1 MRNDSLDLLL
11 NGVAQVYAIGTGTA
25 ETSHYPAIHAA
36 LNAAGESLTPKVLCL
51 QHPTGSK
58 AGIPDF
64 GLFEQTAFRK
74 GMAPAWDGGILP
86 ERGVVEA
93 KPLAHDMD
101 KLLASDQVRVKY
113 MPTYGVVLCTNLRQW
128 RLLDGNGTPR
138 ESFDLA
144 PDDAAFRKLLHG
156 PRPNTLRERFQDFLQ
171 RCLLARAPLARPKDL
186 AFFLASY
193 ARDALALLAEQTA
206 LPALRPLRDAMESA
220 LGLTFDANKDG
231 EHLFRSTLVQTLFY
245 GLFSAWAAHARG
257 PNAARPFD
265 WRSADYDLHLPV
277 VRLLY
282 SQVRDPSALGPLGL
296 EPLLNA
302 AQTSME
308 RVDKAAFFSAFD
320 EAQAIQHFYEP
331 FLQYFDPLL
340 MTELGVWY
348 TPPEIVQ
355 YMVERVDRVLRQELG
370 RPDGL
375 ADEGVWVLDPCC
387 GTGSYPLE
395 VLRRIKKTLDTQGLG
410 DLAAERLKQ
419 AAMTRVVG
427 FEIMTAPLVIAHWQM
442 GEYLRREGAPLRG
455 DERAAIY
462 LTNALTGWEHNAPQ
476 PALTGFE
483 ALLKERTE
491 ATAVKRNRP
500 ILVVI
505 GNPPYNAFAGTSPE
519 SEGGLVEPYKVG
531 LQSRWGIK
539 KFNLDDLYIRFWR
552 IAERRIAQ
560 ATGEGVVC
568 FISNFSWLNGPS
580 FAVMRERLL
589 NEFDTIWVDNLNG
602 DSRETG
608 KLTPESKPDPSVFS
622 TEFNREG
629 IRVGTAIVT
638 MARRA
643 G

>member
-11 NGVAQVYAIGTGTA
+11 DGVAQVYAIGAGTA

-36 LNAAGESLTPKVLCL
+36 LNGAGESLSPKVLCL
-51 QHPTGSK
+51 PHPTGSK

-64 GLFEQTAFRK
+64 GLFEQTSFRK
-74 GMAPAWDGGILP
+74 GMAPTWDGGILP

-113 MPTYGVVLCTNLRQW
+113 LPTYGVVLCTNLRQW
-128 RLLDGNGTPR
+128 RLLDGNGAPR

-144 PDDAAFRKLLHG
+144 PDDTAFRKLLHG
-156 PRPNTLRERFQDFLQ
+156 PRPNSLRERFQDFLQ

-193 ARDALALLAEQTA
+193 ARDALALLAEQAA
-206 LPALRPLRDAMESA
+206 LTALRPLRDAMESA

-296 EPLLNA
+296 MPLLDA
-302 AQTSME
+302 AQTSLG
-308 RVDKAAFFSAFD
+308 RVDKDAFFSAFD

-340 MTELGVWY
+340 RKRLGVWY

-442 GEYLRREGAPLRG
+442 GEFLKKEGAPLAES
-455 DERAAIY
+455 ERAAVY
-462 LTNALTGWEHNAPQ
+462 LTNSLSGWEHNAAQ
-476 PALTGFE
+476 PALVGFE
-483 ALLKERTE
+483 ALLEERMA
-491 ATAVKRNRP
+491 ATTVKRQRP
-500 ILVVI
+500 ILVII
-505 GNPPYNAFAGTSPE
+505 GNPPYDGYAGLTTGE
-519 SEGGLVEPYKVG
+519 EGGLIETYAAG
-531 LQSRWGIK
+531 LATQWKIK
-539 KFNLDDLYIRFWR
+539 KHSLNDLYVRFWR
-552 IAERRIAQ
+552 IAERRISQ
-560 ATGEGVVC
+560 VSGEGIVC
-568 FISNFSWLNGPS
+568 FITNFSWLNGQS
-580 FAVMRERLL
+580 FVVMRERIL
-589 NEFDTIWVDNLNG
+589 NEFDSIWIDNMNG
-602 DSRETG
+602 DSRETK
-608 KLTPESKPDPSVFS
+608 KLTPDGEPDPSAFS
-622 TEFNREG
+622 TDLNREG
-629 IRVGTAIVT
+629 IRKGTSIVT
-638 MARRA
+638 LARRIS
-643 G
+643 